1 MKTLFSCFALV
12 LAIALGLAATLG
24 PGLLEKSMNIV
35 LPLAETTPSEEAIAL
50 HATLTIGD
58 LHTDSTLWQR
68 DLSQR
73 SDRGHVDLPR
83 LREGNVALQMFTSV
97 TKSPAGQNYE
107 KNSTQAR
114 DNITLLAVIQR
125 WPVRTW
131 SDLAERALYQAQR
144 LQQLA
149 SDYPGE
155 LVVITSQQDLESVME
170 ARHGGSKVVGGLLGT
185 EGSHALE
192 GELANI
198 DRLYD
203 AGFRMMGL
211 QHFFDNRL
219 GGSLHGTSGAGLTEF
234 GRAAVAAMD
243 ERQIMID
250 VAHSSEAV
258 VADVLAMTDRP
269 LIVSHTGFNGHCD
282 SPRNISDALM
292 LKIAQEGGLIGV
304 GYWDGAICTPT
315 PAGIVEAIR
324 YGIEL
329 VGEDHI
335 ALGSDYDGTIAA
347 PFDTSGLVLLTQQM
361 IEQGMT
367 ESQIRKVM
375 GENMLRFLS
384 ENLPPPPAN

>member
-1 MKTLFSCFALV
+1 MKALLSTVALV
-12 LAIALGLAATLG
+12 IALALGLAATLG
-24 PGLLEKSMNIV
+24 PGLLEESMNIL
-35 LPLAETTPSEEAIAL
+35 LPQDDAPVSEEAIAL
-50 HATLTIGD
+50 HRTLTIGD

-73 SDRGHVDLPR
+73 SERGHVDLPR

-114 DNITLLAVIQR
+114 DNITLLAVLQR

-131 SDLAERALYQAQR
+131 SNLTERALYQAER
-144 LQQLA
+144 LRQLA
-149 SDYPGE
+149 ADDPDE
-155 LVVITSQQDLESVME
+155 LIVITSQDDLERVMA
-170 ARHGGSKVVGGLLGT
+170 ARNGGSKVVGGLLGT

-198 DRLYD
+198 DRLYA

-234 GRAAVAAMD
+234 GRSAVEAMD
-243 ERQIMID
+243 QRQIMID

-269 LIVSHTGFNGHCD
+269 LIVSHTGFKGHCD

-292 LKIAQEGGLIGV
+292 QQIAQEGGLIGV

-315 PAGIVEAIR
+315 AAGIVEAIA
-324 YGIEL
+324 YGIAL
-329 VGEDHI
+329 VGEDNI

-347 PFDTSGLVLLTQQM
+347 PFDTSELVQLTQQM
-361 IEQGMT
+361 LEQGMT
-367 ESQIRKVM
+367 EAQIRKVM
-375 GENMLRFLS
+375 GENMLRFLR
-384 ENLPPPPAN
+384 ENLPPSN

>member
-1 MKTLFSCFALV
+1 MKTVFTTVALV
-12 LAIALGLAATLG
+12 VALALGLAATLG
-24 PGLLEKSMNIV
+24 PGLLEKSMNIL
-35 LPLAETTPSEEAIAL
+35 LPQTDTPISEEATAL
-50 HATLTIGD
+50 HSTLTIGD

-73 SDRGHVDLPR
+73 SERGHVDLPR

-107 KNSTQAR
+107 KNSTEAR
-114 DNITLLAVIQR
+114 DNITLLAVLQR

-131 SDLAERALYQAQR
+131 SNLTERALYQAQR

-149 SDYPGE
+149 DEHPDE
-155 LVVITSQQDLESVME
+155 LIVIKSQDDLEQVMA
-170 ARHGGSKVVGGLLGT
+170 ARSRGSKAVGGLLGT

-192 GELANI
+192 GELGSI

-211 QHFFDNRL
+211 HHFFDNQL
-219 GGSLHGTSGAGLTEF
+219 GGSLHGTSGAGLTDF
-234 GRAAVAAMD
+234 GRSAVEAM
-243 ERQIMID
+243 EQRQIMID

-258 VADVLAMTDRP
+258 VADVLAMTERP
-269 LIVSHTGFNGHCD
+269 LIVSHTGFKGHCD

-292 LKIAQEGGLIGV
+292 QEIARAGGLIGV

-315 PAGIVEAIR
+315 AAGIVEAIR
-324 YGIEL
+324 YGIAL
-329 VGEDHI
+329 VGEDNI

-347 PFDTSGLVLLTQQM
+347 PFDTSKLVQLTQQM
-361 IEQGMT
+361 LEQGMT
-367 ESQIRKVM
+367 EPQIRKVM
-375 GENMLRFLS
+375 GENMLRFLR
-384 ENLPPPPAN
+384 ENLPASN

>member
-1 MKTLFSCFALV
+1 MKTLFSCLALV

-35 LPLAETTPSEEAIAL
+35 LPQVDTPLSEEAIAL
-50 HATLTIGD
+50 HSTLTIGD

-68 DLSQR
+68 NLSQR
-73 SDRGHVDLPR
+73 ADRGHVDLPR

-107 KNSTQAR
+107 KNSTEAR
-114 DNITLLAVIQR
+114 DNITLLAVLQR

-131 SDLAERALYQAQR
+131 SNLTERALYQAER
-144 LQQLA
+144 LQALA
-149 SDYPGE
+149 ADYPAE
-155 LVVITSQQDLESVME
+155 LGIITSQGDLERVMT
-170 ARHGGSKVVGGLLGT
+170 ARRGGSKMVGGLLGT

-198 DRLYD
+198 ERLYD

-292 LKIAQEGGLIGV
+292 LEIANEGGLIGV

-315 PAGIVEAIR
+315 PTGIVEAIR

-347 PFDTSGLVLLTQQM
+347 PFDTSGLILLTQQM

-367 ESQIRKVM
+367 EAQIRKVM
-375 GENMLRFLS
+375 GENMLRFLR
-384 ENLPPPPAN
+384 ENLPPAN

>member
-1 MKTLFSCFALV
+1 MKALLSTV
-12 LAIALGLAATLG
+12 AIVIALALGLAATLG

-35 LPLAETTPSEEAIAL
+35 LPQTDTPISEEATAL
-50 HATLTIGD
+50 HGTLTIGD

-73 SDRGHVDLPR
+73 SERGHVDLPR

-107 KNSTQAR
+107 KNSTEAR
-114 DNITLLAVIQR
+114 DNITLLAVLQR

-131 SDLAERALYQAQR
+131 SNLTERALYQAQR

-149 SDYPGE
+149 NDHPDE
-155 LVVITSQQDLESVME
+155 LIVIKSQDDLEQVMA
-170 ARHGGSKVVGGLLGT
+170 ARSGGSKAVGGLLGT

-192 GELANI
+192 GELGSI

-211 QHFFDNRL
+211 HHFFDNQL
-219 GGSLHGTSGAGLTEF
+219 GGSLHGTSGAGLTDF
-234 GRAAVAAMD
+234 GRSVVEAM
-243 ERQIMID
+243 EQRQIMID

-258 VADVLAMTDRP
+258 VADVLAMTERP
-269 LIVSHTGFNGHCD
+269 LIVSHTGFKGHCD

-292 LKIAQEGGLIGV
+292 QEIARAGGLIGV

-315 PAGIVEAIR
+315 AAGIVEAIA
-324 YGIEL
+324 YGIAL
-329 VGEDHI
+329 VGEDNI

-347 PFDTSGLVLLTQQM
+347 PFDTSKLVQLTQQM
-361 IEQGMT
+361 LEQGMT
-367 ESQIRKVM
+367 ETQIRKVM
-375 GENMLRFLS
+375 GENMLRFLR
-384 ENLPPPPAN
+384 ENLPASN